1 MPPLAIPRVPPPH
14 EAFDQGLRE
23 QIADTLETL
32 GRLDVDDDHVLAS
45 LLDRTDTLL
54 SRLEREIAT
63 SQTGTLALLR
73 LQVDMLRRTKPSR
86 RRPVALQLYRHF
98 AVFTAF
104 CLKHGRCEGDSAG
117 AARRVVDEAPM
128 LARALRT
135 PLQPWL
141 ALI

>member
-14 EAFDQGLRE
+14 EAFGQGLRE

-32 GRLDVDDDHVLAS
+32 GRLDVDDGHALARV
-45 LLDRTDTLL
+45 LDRTDTLL
-54 SRLEREIAT
+54 ARLEREIAI
-63 SQTGTLALLR
+63 SQGGTLALLR
-73 LQVDMLRRTKPSR
+73 VQVEMLRRAKPSR
-86 RRPVALQLYRHF
+86 RRPIAMQLYRHL

-104 CLKHGRCEGDSAG
+104 CLKHGRVEGDNGG
-117 AARRVVDEAPM
+117 AARRVVEEAPL